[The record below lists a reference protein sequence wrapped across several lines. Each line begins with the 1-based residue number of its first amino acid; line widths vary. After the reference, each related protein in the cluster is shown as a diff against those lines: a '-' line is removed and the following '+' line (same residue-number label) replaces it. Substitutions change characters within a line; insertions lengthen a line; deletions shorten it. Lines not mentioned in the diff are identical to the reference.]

1 MRQKM
6 METYLWGEKTF
17 SEEVTFKQ
25 RYGRGKKEYRKEQTK
40 QVI

>member
-25 RYGRGKKEYRKEQTK
+25 RYER
-40 QVI
+40 VC